1 MVIPPPRVSSASARW
16 LSPPHRGGRVRA
28 RRRRT
33 LIIVGRA
40 TSGLETAR
48 PRVRIRRRRLHAA
61 GHAAHG
67 RGRGHAS
74 AQQRRL
80 AEIRRDVLAANRNRL
95 SDKTKRHGYQAAY
108 GPFLAPFIRKP
119 IRLLEIADW
128 YGERRVSEAVVQPLP
143 KPAANVRDRLRRRR
157 RQPGFHGVCA

>member
-1 MVIPPPRVSSASARW
+1 MFAFTAGGCTLLVTQRMAEGEATPPRSSAGW
-16 LSPPHRGGRVRA
+16 
-28 RRRRT
+28 
-33 LIIVGRA
+33 
-40 TSGLETAR
+40 
-48 PRVRIRRRRLHAA
+48 
-61 GHAAHG
+61 
-67 RGRGHAS
+67 
-74 AQQRRL
+74 QRFV
-80 AEIRRDVLAANRNRL
+80 AMLAANRNRL

>member
-1 MVIPPPRVSSASARW
+1 MSGTPPPVW
-16 LSPPHRGGRVRA
+16 
-28 RRRRT
+28 
-33 LIIVGRA
+33 
-40 TSGLETAR
+40 
-48 PRVRIRRRRLHAA
+48 RRLGLVFAFTA
-61 GHAAHG
+61 GCGCTLVTQHMAETGATPP
-67 RGRGHAS
+67 
-74 AQQRRL
+74 QRRL
-80 AEIRRDVLAANRNRL
+80 AEVVSATENQHGCAPTPREAVAAMLAANRNRL
-95 SDKTKRHGYQAAY
+95 SDKTKRHGYQVAY